1 MLWCDLIFNFAN
13 LLFIAPQRPPL
24 KSHRATLSPSLL
36 FSFCCFPSAAG
47 WIHCPYFLS
56 HGLEIGSLFSTI
68 WSRRSGVSVVV
79 AVGPALKF
87 RDFLTPAKARL
98 LHRHRQPSSKS
109 ASQSVSRSS
118 SLPLCAPVRQAAL
131 HLRANSDSLITRWIP
146 GPSPLLCFSLALFLP
161 RLLMISTPV
170 SQTFL
175 FAFSLQRVC
184 VSKVPLLRDAQALL
198 FFKEK
203 KQTNSTTRTKKC
215 SSPKYAHYTLG
226 ICFAIP
232 HLAVS
237 SNFIHS

>member
-1 MLWCDLIFNFAN
+1 MLWCDLIFNFAD

-24 KSHRATLSPSLL
+24 KPHRATLSPSLL
-36 FSFCCFPSAAG
+36 LFSICCFPSAAG

-98 LHRHRQPSSKS
+98 LHRHRQTSSKS
-109 ASQSVSRSS
+109 DSQSVSRSS

-184 VSKVPLLRDAQALL
+184 VSKVPL
-198 FFKEK
+198 
-203 KQTNSTTRTKKC
+203 
-215 SSPKYAHYTLG
+215 
-226 ICFAIP
+226 
-232 HLAVS
+232 
-237 SNFIHS
+237 